1 MLEVI
6 PGRIGGDKDRPQ
18 ELAGMVIHGQQE
30 GLLGGG
36 WPPLVDGRIVLP
48 EFAQAGAF
56 PTTAGFGA
64 PFRLADEVGEMGSDK
79 GGDRLPMAFETEA
92 GGEFIGHQ
100 LKVGRFLQ
108 RDKIFQEL
116 AGLRRPSWPVATTGE
131 LGAELGAVLQPAGA
145 QPVKVRLADPE
156 KLSGFGAGDL
166 PIVKLLKNVLE
177 KGIG

>member
-1 MLEVI
+1 MI
-6 PGRIGGDKDRPQ
+6 ID
-18 ELAGMVIHGQQE
+18 GQQQ

-56 PTTAGFGA
+56 PTPPCFGA
-64 PFRLADEVGEMGSDK
+64 RFRLADEVGEMGSDK

-116 AGLRRPSWPVATTGE
+116 AGLRRPSWPVAATGE
-131 LGAELGAVLQPAGA
+131 LGAERSAVLQPTGA

>member
-6 PGRIGGDKDRPQ
+6 PGRIGGDKDRAQ
-18 ELAGMVIHGQQE
+18 KFSRMIIDGQQQ

-56 PTTAGFGA
+56 PTPPCFGA
-64 PFRLADEVGEMGSDK
+64 RFRLADEVGEMGSDK

-116 AGLRRPSWPVATTGE
+116 AGLRRPSWPVAATGE
-131 LGAELGAVLQPAGA
+131 LGAERSAVLQPTGA